1 MSMSDHIRHL
11 NERRSFLTNGG
22 GAEKNEKQHKKG
34 KLTARER
41 IDYLLDEDS
50 FSESSRLPK
59 AACPGP
65 EMLRETALLPD
76 TAQLTDGPC
85 ICLPMTLPYSAGRS
99 ARHMRKKSQR

>member
-50 FSESSRLPK
+50 FSETAAVCQKPHARVPK
-59 AACPGP
+59 C
-65 EMLRETALLPD
+65 
-76 TAQLTDGPC
+76 
-85 ICLPMTLPYSAGRS
+85 SGRRRCYRI
-99 ARHMRKKSQR
+99 RHN